1 MKPGYSD
8 TLIPESRIEL
18 DKLSPNKQRRSTTTR
33 WRPDPGHCLSH
44 PPPFQG
50 RVFSSENTDDPAVHG
65 NAFVTR
71 IRYSDP
77 LSGK

>member
-8 TLIPESRIEL
+8 PLIPESRIEV
-18 DKLSPNKQRRSTTTR
+18 DRLSPDKQRRSTITR
-33 WRPDPGHCLSH
+33 RRPDPGYCLS

-50 RVFSSENTDDPAVHG
+50 RVFSSENRDDPAVHV

-71 IRYSDP
+71 IGYSDQ
-77 LSGK
+77 LSGR